1 MSRITS
7 FLFGGAV
14 GAAAVYFLDPEQG
27 ARRRSIAI
35 DKSRSYARQGA
46 DEAQRKATYAE
57 GVARGAAHPGDDTQP
72 GELDDVTL
80 TRKVE
85 SEIFRGADAPKG
97 QVDVNAEDG
106 VVYLRGELDAPAQIE
121 ALAGAA
127 ARVPGVRAVKNLLHA
142 PGEDAPT
149 KEEAP
154 PVESS

>member
-27 ARRRSIAI
+27 ARRRSIAL

-46 DEAQRKATYAE
+46 QEAQRKASYAE

-72 GELDDVTL
+72 GELDDATL

-85 SEIFRGADAPKG
+85 TEIFRPADAPKG

-106 VVYLRGELDAPAQIE
+106 VIYLRGQLDDPSQAD
-121 ALAGAA
+121 ALVEA
-127 ARVPGVRAVKNLLHA
+127 ARNVPGVRAVKNLLHA
-142 PGEDAPT
+142 PGEEAPA